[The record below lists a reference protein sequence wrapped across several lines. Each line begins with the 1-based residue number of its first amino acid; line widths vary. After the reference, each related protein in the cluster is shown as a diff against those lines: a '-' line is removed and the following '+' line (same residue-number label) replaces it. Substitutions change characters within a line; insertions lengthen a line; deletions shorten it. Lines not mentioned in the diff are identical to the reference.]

1 MADDESERAF
11 PRPLSGAEVARLP
24 SALVPARTALVG
36 RLVTLEPLDAARH
49 AGDLFEASHG
59 SAAALR
65 IWDYLPVG
73 PWGSEAEYTRVL
85 RQQTAR
91 HEQIYFAVRAAEGG
105 KACGQTSFLDIQPE
119 NGVIEIGSIWFGLT
133 LRRTRSATEAL
144 YLMLRY
150 AMDDLKYRRMQW
162 RCNALNSASRAAARR
177 LGFRF
182 EGIFY
187 NHMIFKGRNRD
198 TAWYSILDDE
208 WPQIRAILEQW
219 LAPSNFDHDGSAKTS
234 MTALMSQ
241 RGPSRRGGDV
251 A

>member
-1 MADDESERAF
+1 MAEIEEIEQPYA
-11 PRPLSGAEVARLP
+11 RPLSGAEVRHLP
-24 SALVPARTALVG
+24 SALVPARTALIG
-36 RLVTLEPLDAARH
+36 RYVTLEPLDPAQH

-59 SAAALR
+59 SEAALR
-65 IWDYLPVG
+65 IWDYLPWG
-73 PWGSEAEYTRVL
+73 PWKSEVEYGNVL

-91 HEQIYFAVRAAEGG
+91 PEQIYYAIRPAPGG

-119 NGVIEIGSIWFGLT
+119 HGVIEIGSIWFGLE
-133 LRRTRSATEAL
+133 LRRTRGATESL

-150 AMDDLKYRRMQW
+150 AMDDLRYRRMQW
-162 RCNALNSASRAAARR
+162 RCNALNAASRAAARR

-182 EGIFY
+182 EGIFH

-208 WPQIRAILEQW
+208 WPEVREIMERW
-219 LAPSNFDHDGSAKTS
+219 LAPSNFDQDGMAKTS
-234 MTALMSQ
+234 LSAVMAE
-241 RGPSRRGGDV
+241 RGPSRR